1 MFPIFFLG
9 GRGDVPP
16 TPVSYAYAV
25 LLPTVSFI
33 SLTSFQ
39 SIDVKNIDFQI
50 KKNIKKHVFTFIK
63 TLKNMHKTLNY
74 SIHST

>member
-50 KKNIKKHVFTFIK
+50 KKT
-63 TLKNMHKTLNY
+63 
-74 SIHST
+74 